1 MHGRLM
7 SSFARIAVLCVLSL
21 TGAQGALAQHLP
33 DTVTTD
39 VLRVCGDPGN
49 MPFSERKEDGF
60 ENKIAGIIADELKV
74 KVRYYWLTQG
84 PGFVRNALGTGL
96 CDPVIGSGWHSA
108 NPIKPL

>member
-7 SSFARIAVLCVLSL
+7 SSLARIAVLCALTF

-60 ENKIAGIIADELKV
+60 ENKIAAIIADELKI
-74 KVRYYWLTQG
+74 KVRYYWLTQVPASCATRSG
-84 PGFVRNALGTGL
+84 PA
-96 CDPVIGSGWHSA
+96 SA
-108 NPIKPL
+108 I

>member
-1 MHGRLM
+1 M
-7 SSFARIAVLCVLSL
+7 ARAPKLAILCALSM
-21 TGAQGALAQHLP
+21 TVAQGAVAQHLP

-60 ENKIAGIIADELKV
+60 ENKIAAIIADELKV

-84 PGFVRNALGTGL
+84 PGFVRNTSTLR
-96 CDPVIGSGWHSA
+96 
-108 NPIKPL
+108 

>member
-1 MHGRLM
+1 MAH
-7 SSFARIAVLCVLSL
+7 ARKLAILCALSM
-21 TGAQGALAQHLP
+21 TVAQGAVAQHLP

-60 ENKIAGIIADELKV
+60 ENKIAAIIADELKT

-84 PGFVRNALGTGL
+84 RLCPQHPRHRPVRHHH
-96 CDPVIGSGWHSA
+96 GSS
-108 NPIKPL
+108 LRQ